1 MFRAHVVSR
10 FALLAILTALT
21 PSSPAASEQRGSAS
35 DQHLKES
42 EALRRGGIRA
52 AAAVTGHYIG
62 QVSAEP
68 GNNVETL
75 KHLVAWHELIV
86 IGRIQS
92 NRSWLT
98 ADGETIVTDYRIV
111 VERVLKGNAGS
122 LITVS
127 IPGGRVSFENGTR
140 ATLVSTMR
148 APLNGERYLLFLR
161 PSWFPA
167 SPQQT
172 KAAAGPLYAPQH
184 LALSVYYLDP
194 QNRVISKAKP
204 SHPLQKELG
213 DQPEAQVV
221 RAIEKLTGAR

>member
-1 MFRAHVVSR
+1 MFRELVISQ

-21 PSSPAASEQRGSAS
+21 PSSPAASEQRGSAA
-35 DQHLKES
+35 DQHHKES

-68 GNNVETL
+68 ENNVETL

-98 ADGETIVTDYRIV
+98 ADGETIVTDYRVV
-111 VERVLKGNAGS
+111 VEKVLKGNVGS

-148 APLNGERYLLFLR
+148 APLNSERYLLFLR
-161 PSWFPA
+161 PSWFPS

-172 KAAAGPLYAPQH
+172 LAAAGPLYAPQH
-184 LALSVYYLDP
+184 LALSVYYLDS
-194 QNRVISKAKP
+194 QSRVTSNANP
-204 SHPLQKELG
+204 GHPLQRELDG
-213 DQPEAQVV
+213 KPEAEVV
-221 RAIEKLTGAR
+221 RAIAKLTEAR